1 MTTETMRFV
10 HTEAAPA
17 PVGPYSQAVRTGQLL
32 FVSGQVGLEPGTS
45 AIAAN
50 DVEAQT
56 ERALR
61 NVAAVIAAAG
71 GSPQEIVKTT
81 IFLVDMDEFARVNR
95 VYAKFFGEHRP
106 ARSTVEVSR
115 LPLDAKVEIEA
126 VAVLGEVENQTDIA
140 ETVSMPTH
148 THGH

>member
-17 PVGPYSQAVRTGQLL
+17 PVGPYSQAVRVGQLL
-32 FVSGQVGLEPGTS
+32 FVSGQVGLEPGAS

-50 DVEAQT
+50 DIEAQA

-61 NVAAVIAAAG
+61 NVAAILTAAG
-71 GSPQEIVKTT
+71 VSPQEIVKTT
-81 IFLVDMDEFARVNR
+81 IFLADMDDFARVNR
-95 VYAKFFGEHRP
+95 IYAEFFGEHRP

-115 LPLDAKVEIEA
+115 LPLGAKVEIEA
-126 VAVLGEVENQTDIA
+126 IAVIGSVENQ
-140 ETVSMPTH
+140 
-148 THGH
+148 G

>member
-1 MTTETMRFV
+1 MTTETMRFIR
-10 HTEAAPA
+10 TGAAPT

-32 FVSGQVGLEPGTS
+32 FVSGQVGLEPETS
-45 AIAAN
+45 AITAQ

-56 ERALR
+56 ERVLR

-71 GSPQEIVKTT
+71 GSPQQIVKTT
-81 IFLVDMDEFARVNR
+81 IFLTDMDEFARVNG

-115 LPLDAKVEIEA
+115 LPLSAKVEIEA
-126 VAVLGEVENQTDIA
+126 IAVIGNAENQ
-140 ETVSMPTH
+140 
-148 THGH
+148 G

>member
-1 MTTETMRFV
+1 MTTETTRFV
-10 HTEAAPA
+10 HTEAAPV
-17 PVGPYSQAVRTGQLL
+17 PVGPYSQAVRIGQLL

-45 AIAAN
+45 AIAAE

-71 GSPQEIVKTT
+71 GTPQDIVKTT
-81 IFLVDMDEFARVNR
+81 IFLVDMDEFARVNG

-115 LPLDAKVEIEA
+115 LPLGARVEIEA
-126 VAVLGEVENQTDIA
+126 IAVLAA
-140 ETVSMPTH
+140 EER
-148 THGH
+148 

>member
-1 MTTETMRFV
+1 MAAETTQFV

-45 AIAAN
+45 AIAAK

-71 GSPQEIVKTT
+71 GTPQEIVKTT
-81 IFLVDMDEFARVNR
+81 IFLVDMDEFARVNG

-115 LPLDAKVEIEA
+115 LPLNAKVEIEA
-126 VAVLGEVENQTDIA
+126 IAVID
-140 ETVSMPTH
+140 VSDR
-148 THGH
+148 

>member
-1 MTTETMRFV
+1 MTTETIRLV

-45 AIAAN
+45 AITAQ

-56 ERALR
+56 ERVLQ
-61 NVAAVIAAAG
+61 NVDAVIAAVG
-71 GSPQEIVKTT
+71 GSPQQIVKTT
-81 IFLVDMDEFARVNR
+81 IFLTDMDEFARVNG

-115 LPLDAKVEIEA
+115 LPLGAKVEIEA
-126 VAVLGEVENQTDIA
+126 IAVLAA
-140 ETVSMPTH
+140 E
-148 THGH
+148 GR

>member
-1 MTTETMRFV
+1 M
-10 HTEAAPA
+10 
-17 PVGPYSQAVRTGQLL
+17 
-32 FVSGQVGLEPGTS
+32 EPGTS

-61 NVAAVIAAAG
+61 NVAAVITAAG

-106 ARSTVEVSR
+106 ARSTVEVSC
-115 LPLDAKVEIEA
+115 LPLGAKVEIEA
-126 VAVLGEVENQTDIA
+126 IAVIGNVESQ
-140 ETVSMPTH
+140 V
-148 THGH
+148 